1 MPPVREESADSQGD
15 AVECQRGDDAGV
27 GVGNELYVRK
37 RRTASGTIVVRPAF
51 ARS

>member
-1 MPPVREESADSQGD
+1 VESRRE
-15 AVECQRGDDAGV
+15 DDAGV

-37 RRTASGTIVVRPAF
+37 RRTASGTVAVRPAF